1 MQEQRETTKFVS
13 RELSERRVSNNA
25 QPQQQA
31 RALLPAVRKHSGPSS
46 ANGRH
51 RTARTGEVRRK
62 RWSGL
67 QIKMVVCTA
76 VAVACLLVRFVPGT
90 FAQNARQTLTQL
102 FTYDLDLDETLGR
115 LKFVENLFP
124 GAAAVFGTQ
133 SQRCYP
139 VEGDLLRSF
148 GQDNLPNIAF
158 QAMAGAKVVAIDAG
172 RVTKRGVSEQYG
184 NYLRIEH
191 TDGLETYYY
200 GLAKSSLD
208 KGAEV
213 QKGQEIGTL
222 GEDGVLV
229 FALHASGAAR
239 NPLSYL
245 GAQ

>member
-1 MQEQRETTKFVS
+1 M
-13 RELSERRVSNNA
+13 
-25 QPQQQA
+25 
-31 RALLPAVRKHSGPSS
+31 AVC
-46 ANGRH
+46 A
-51 RTARTGEVRRK
+51 
-62 RWSGL
+62 
-67 QIKMVVCTA
+67 A
-76 VAVACLLVRFVPGT
+76 VAALCLLVRFVPGT

-139 VEGDLLRSF
+139 VEGNLMRSF

-158 QAMAGAKVVAIDAG
+158 QAAAGAKVVAIDAG

-191 TDGLETYYY
+191 ADGLETYYY
-200 GLAKSSLD
+200 GLAKSPLD

-239 NPLSYL
+239 NQLSYL